1 MSNIYP
7 QFINIQPDVFTSSL
21 SDKIPFSPKAEKFA
35 HEADKL
41 IKEYNQKLTELT
53 LAMRRSEL
61 KKLNMIDVRPLL
73 DLDMD
78 YVDSADLHSDC
89 ILKDLDKDQAFMG
102 PGSFFSMIPCFEK
115 GVIWCNTNRYIYFE
129 IKELDVENKTCAVFL
144 RDYAGCKSGWTPGVY
159 GTMQL
164 FEEEKG
170 LSFLPNFAEEHNMSN
185 VYRELSQEQLGW
197 NDRQMKIWTTRAL
210 KLADE
215 ADKKI
220 ASEFEFSSQ
229 FEQLSA
235 FFLVLLARINRTLAQ
250 NKVSRPVGEKRSKRT
265 CMVDADSPE
274 QSKKHVRMVGKMAIT
289 SEKPP
294 KLPSYETVVHYS
306 TASWPTRGF
315 VRTYKSGK
323 QVYIK
328 ETIHHRKCME
338 NTEGNTVAT
347 VIRFRKEKMHES
359 K

>member
-1 MSNIYP
+1 MTNIYP
-7 QFINIQPDVFTSSL
+7 QYISIRPDVFTRSFSE
-21 SDKIPFSPKAEKFA
+21 KIPFSPKAEKFA
-35 HEADKL
+35 HEADEV

-53 LAMRRSEL
+53 PAIRRSEL

-73 DLDMD
+73 DLDLD
-78 YVDSADLHSDC
+78 FVDSTDLHSDC

-144 RDYAGCKSGWTPGVY
+144 RDYAGYKSGWAPGVY
-159 GTMQL
+159 GTVYL

-170 LSFLPNFAEEHNMSN
+170 MSLRIAGEYNMSN
-185 VYRELSQEQLGW
+185 VYRELSQGQLEW
-197 NDRQMKIWTTRAL
+197 SDRQMEIWTSRVL

-215 ADKKI
+215 ADKKL
-220 ASEFEFSSQ
+220 ASEFGFTSQ

-235 FFLVLLARINRTLAQ
+235 FFMVLLARINRTLAQ
-250 NKVSRPVGEKRSKRT
+250 NKVSRPVGEKRSGRK
-265 CMVDADSPE
+265 CIVNIDS
-274 QSKKHVRMVGKMAIT
+274 QGMSKKHVRMVGKMAIT

-338 NTEGNTVAT
+338 NAEENTVAT
-347 VIRFRKEKMHES
+347 VIRFRKEKNMGE